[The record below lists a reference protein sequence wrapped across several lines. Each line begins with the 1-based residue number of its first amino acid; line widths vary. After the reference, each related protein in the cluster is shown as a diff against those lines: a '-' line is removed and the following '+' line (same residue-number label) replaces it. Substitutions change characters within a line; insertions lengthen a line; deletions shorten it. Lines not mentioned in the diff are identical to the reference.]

1 MTRCQSFDAHGSWVR
16 VFRKTPA
23 HIPARLPLPTGWIRG
38 VRTWLAHRENATCWP
53 RRALGQTPLVP
64 ELRLWPPELRQCLPL
79 QRGRRAFV
87 WQPQDTDTLPC
98 WVVGSFLGAPS
109 TSKARSLWGR
119 HARGRPGKHQ
129 GLCPESGELHAGLTL
144 CGVAQG
150 PDESPDTAGTGLTS
164 TPTPL
169 CMGTRGCP
177 ASAGSWLLTKLCGKT
192 CSGSR
197 SAGSCSGALEGRIVP
212 PKNTRPLRH

>member
-1 MTRCQSFDAHGSWVR
+1 MPPAGQGEPWGRRPSCLSSDSGLQSSDSVCHCSAGPGPLSGSPR
-16 VFRKTPA
+16 TQTPS
-23 HIPARLPLPTGWIRG
+23 PAG
-38 VRTWLAHRENATCWP
+38 WLAA
-53 RRALGQTPLVP
+53 
-64 ELRLWPPELRQCLPL
+64 
-79 QRGRRAFV
+79 
-87 WQPQDTDTLPC
+87 
-98 WVVGSFLGAPS
+98 SFLGAPS
-109 TSKARSLWGR
+109 TSKARSLRGR

-197 SAGSCSGALEGRIVP
+197 SAGSCAGALEGRIVA
-212 PKNTRPLRH
+212 PKNTRPSRH